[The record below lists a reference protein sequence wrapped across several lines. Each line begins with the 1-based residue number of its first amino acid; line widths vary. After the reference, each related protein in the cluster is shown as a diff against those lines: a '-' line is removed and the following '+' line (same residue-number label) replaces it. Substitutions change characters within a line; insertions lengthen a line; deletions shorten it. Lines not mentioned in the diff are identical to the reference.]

1 MPRSRGSPG
10 CLNRQAARSKTLTTW
25 HGSSPRWLQ
34 SIRLPNDRNSS
45 NRVRGNITKEQRG
58 YIYQLVIRWA
68 DARVRRDPRLSVGA
82 ARAASWGILKRKYN
96 LSKYEDL
103 PIGKY
108 AECVAYIKQACYE
121 STGVELDLPEQK

>member
-1 MPRSRGSPG
+1 MRTE
-10 CLNRQAARSKTLTTW
+10 LLELAT
-25 HGSSPRWLQ
+25 
-34 SIRLPNDRNSS
+34 
-45 NRVRGNITKEQRG
+45 RVRALEQKASGTITKEQRG

-68 DARVRRDPRLSVGA
+68 DARVRRDPRLSLGA

-121 STGVELDLPEQK
+121 STGVELDLPEQTELGLEP

>member
-1 MPRSRGSPG
+1 MNLAG
-10 CLNRQAARSKTLTTW
+10 
-25 HGSSPRWLQ
+25 
-34 SIRLPNDRNSS
+34 RLP
-45 NRVRGNITKEQRG
+45 
-58 YIYQLVIRWA
+58 YIRWA
-68 DARVRRDPRLSVGA
+68 DARVQRDPRLSVGA

-121 STGVELDLPEQK
+121 STGVELDLPEQTELGLEP

>member
-1 MPRSRGSPG
+1 MSYWRAVCR
-10 CLNRQAARSKTLTTW
+10 KTGK
-25 HGSSPRWLQ
+25 HGSGGDARKRPAMNLAG
-34 SIRLPNDRNSS
+34 RLP
-45 NRVRGNITKEQRG
+45 
-58 YIYQLVIRWA
+58 YIRWA
-68 DARVRRDPRLSVGA
+68 DARVQRDPRLSVGA

-121 STGVELDLPEQK
+121 STGVELDLPEQTELGLEP